1 MKTFVEFINECYYI
15 LEKRG
20 EPSYNYEVALERLYN
35 HLIKGDNRAN
45 ITGKRMRLAIGKGD
59 IDTVTDIIA
68 QELNKAQNDPK
79 HPLHFDNAPDE
90 GFTGGK
96 KTEDHKQSY
105 YDNLKDQSF
114 TVLNDVQSRTGRS
127 IGARG
132 SVAKRQGE
140 DKVELSPVAQRLYDK
155 IQDTSKP
162 DMVFQ
167 DPVRPERVSKTSL
180 KKASGAVAASSGDR
194 ETYGNIGIAVDS
206 AIKKLLK
213 SGKISKSEVDEL
225 RFSGM
230 SIAGKIRSVI
240 KGSKGQDQKEL
251 LPQVDKLQGEL
262 ESILPG
268 ISKEIGIEQ
277 LTGKGK
283 YGKSG
288 GVDRLIATGRGGGTI
303 EDPRAVS
310 VTQRARQGKGTT
322 KTKAGPVQRPMA
334 VTADIGK
341 PTTGQQSSFS
351 AFSKKAQQEAQA
363 EAEAQHSQTTAEL
376 EQQANQANA
385 NVSAAQAEVDKAN
398 DPSELRYVDGT
409 EPLIQNRK
417 RFQDFIGRHSTD
429 PTVQHIV
436 QARTM
441 AQDNLTSAQSV
452 ANDATTSYQTH
463 INTPPTV
470 QPTQPEQPQQPAQ
483 TPPQQ
488 PVQQQPAPEQPP
500 APQPAPEQPPA
511 PQQKKKKEEKKPPVE
526 PPVEIAPEQ
535 GQ

>member
-1 MKTFVEFINECYYI
+1 MKTFREFIFECYYI

-59 IDTVTDIIA
+59 MDTVTDIIA

-79 HPLHFDNAPDE
+79 HPLHFDNASDE

-96 KTEDHKQSY
+96 KTEDHRQSY

-140 DKVELSPVAQRLYDK
+140 DKVELSPSAQRLYDK

-206 AIKKLLK
+206 AIKKLLR

-230 SIAGKIRSVI
+230 SIAGKIRSVM

-251 LPQVDKLQGEL
+251 LPQVNKLQREL

-268 ISKEIGIEQ
+268 VSKEIGIEQ
-277 LTGKGK
+277 LTGEGK

-288 GVDRLIATGRGGGTI
+288 RVDRLIATGRSGGTI

-310 VTQRARQGKGTT
+310 VTQRARQGKG
-322 KTKAGPVQRPMA
+322 GGRPMA
-334 VTADIGK
+334 VAADMGK
-341 PTTGQQSSFS
+341 ATTGQQSSFS
-351 AFSKKAQQEAQA
+351 AFSKQAQHAQIASELEKQTVQTAKDLEAAKAAAADAATITTPDGTPVPRKNAFYLQNNPAAAQQHADKQA
-363 EAEAQHSQTTAEL
+363 
-376 EQQANQANA
+376 
-385 NVSAAQAEVDKAN
+385 AA
-398 DPSELRYVDGT
+398 T
-409 EPLIQNRK
+409 
-417 RFQDFIGRHSTD
+417 
-429 PTVQHIV
+429 
-436 QARTM
+436 
-441 AQDNLTSAQSV
+441 QSV
-452 ANDATTSYQTH
+452 QTAQGAHDTAVTTHQTH
-463 INTPPTV
+463 LSTPPTPSKQQKP
-470 QPTQPEQPQQPAQ
+470 QPTSTAAPQQTTQPELQQ
-483 TPPQQ
+483 TPQKVQPSDPQ
-488 PVQQQPAPEQPP
+488 PVEDPT
-500 APQPAPEQPPA
+500 
-511 PQQKKKKEEKKPPVE
+511 KKKKPSPTT
-526 PPVEIAPEQ
+526 Q
-535 GQ
+535 GTNGNGQRPGVQ

>member
-1 MKTFVEFINECYYI
+1 MKTFREFIFECYYI

-45 ITGKRMRLAIGKGD
+45 ITGKRMRLAIRNGD
-59 IDTVTDIIA
+59 MDTVTDIIA
-68 QELNKAQNDPK
+68 QELNKAQNNPK

-96 KTEDHKQSY
+96 KTEDHRQSY

-140 DKVELSPVAQRLYDK
+140 DKVELSPSAQRLYDK

-162 DMVFQ
+162 DMVFK

-180 KKASGAVAASSGDR
+180 KKASGAVAASSGAE
-194 ETYGNIGIAVDS
+194 ETYGNIGVAVDS

-213 SGKISKSEVDEL
+213 SRKISKSEADEL

-240 KGSKGQDQKEL
+240 RGSKGQDQKEL
-251 LPQVDKLQGEL
+251 LPQVNKLQGEL

-277 LTGKGK
+277 LTGEGK

-351 AFSKKAQQEAQA
+351 AFFKKTQQAAQA
-363 EAEAQHSQTTAEL
+363 EAEAQHAQTASEL
-376 EQQANQANA
+376 EKQTVQTAKDLEAA
-385 NVSAAQAEVDKAN
+385 KASAADASTITT
-398 DPSELRYVDGT
+398 PDGT
-409 EPLIQNRK
+409 PVPRKNAFYLQNNPVAAQQHADK
-417 RFQDFIGRHSTD
+417 QAAAAQN
-429 PTVQHIV
+429 VQ
-436 QARTM
+436 T
-441 AQDNLTSAQSV
+441 AQDAHDTAV
-452 ANDATTSYQTH
+452 TTHQTH
-463 INTPPTV
+463 LSTPPISSK
-470 QPTQPEQPQQPAQ
+470 PKKPEATKPAS
-483 TPPQQ
+483 
-488 PVQQQPAPEQPP
+488 V
-500 APQPAPEQPPA
+500 PA
-511 PQQKKKKEEKKPPVE
+511 PQQTAQPEPQQTSQEVQSSDPQPVEDPTKKKKPSPMT
-526 PPVEIAPEQ
+526 Q
-535 GQ
+535 GTNSNGQRPGVQ

>member
-1 MKTFVEFINECYYI
+1 MKTFKEFINECYYI
-15 LEKRG
+15 LEHLLEQRG
-20 EPSYNYEVALERLYN
+20 GPSYNYEVALERLYN

-45 ITGKRMRLAIGKGD
+45 VTGKRMRLAIGKGD

-68 QELNKAQNDPK
+68 QELNKAQNNPK

-140 DKVELSPVAQRLYDK
+140 DKVELSPSAQRLYDK

-167 DPVRPERVSKTSL
+167 DPIRSERVSKTSL
-180 KKASGAVAASSGDR
+180 KKASGAVAASSGAE
-194 ETYGNIGIAVDS
+194 ETYGNIGVAVDS
-206 AIKKLLK
+206 AIKELLK
-213 SGKISKSEVDEL
+213 SRKISKSEADEL

-230 SIAGKIRSVI
+230 SIAGKIRSVMR
-240 KGSKGQDQKEL
+240 GSKGQDQKEL
-251 LPQVDKLQGEL
+251 LPQVNKLQGEL

-268 ISKEIGIEQ
+268 ISKQIGIEQ
-277 LTGKGK
+277 LTGEGK

-288 GVDRLIATGRGGGTI
+288 GVDRLVATGRGGGTI

-351 AFSKKAQQEAQA
+351 AFSKKAQQAAQA
-363 EAEAQHSQTTAEL
+363 EAEAQHAQTASELGQQTVQTAKDL
-376 EQQANQANA
+376 ETAKA
-385 NVSAAQAEVDKAN
+385 SAADAAIIRRD
-398 DPSELRYVDGT
+398 DGT
-409 EPLIQNRK
+409 EVPRKNAFYLQNNPVAAQQHADK
-417 RFQDFIGRHSTD
+417 KAAATQS
-429 PTVQHIV
+429 VQ
-436 QARTM
+436 T
-441 AQDNLTSAQSV
+441 AQDAHDTAV
-452 ANDATTSYQTH
+452 TTHQTH
-463 INTPPTV
+463 LSTPPV
-470 QPTQPEQPQQPAQ
+470 PPTPEKPKVAQPQQ
-483 TPPQQ
+483 TT
-488 PVQQQPAPEQPP
+488 QPALT
-500 APQPAPEQPPA
+500 PQENPNE
-511 PQQKKKKEEKKPPVE
+511 KKKQEMRDKMAVAQK
-526 PPVEIAPEQ
+526 
-535 GQ
+535 